1 MPNIR
6 RETRTQPIVP
16 FPTRKVE
23 IKNMQ
28 AVTDTIKPTMELR
41 DDLFWDE
48 QLDTA
53 QFREDIYFVR
63 PGMPHIVDIEPTYGD
78 EEEEEETTLQEVCKS
93 WWQELKGFLLSPAD
107 RIYRWVR
114 YTSKNKY
121 ELFFQ
126 LVSKLF
132 IIWLIHAAVSSQ
144 RWQDP
149 TMYVPRETTEGD
161 TQSVDRHLRQNYGVV
176 SPASAARPEQ
186 SNHQEMVTPELQK
199 VLQGFR
205 DSSQLKSGN

>member
-1 MPNIR
+1 MM
-6 RETRTQPIVP
+6 
-16 FPTRKVE
+16 RKVE
-23 IKNMQ
+23 IKNMPVVSDYHNHH
-28 AVTDTIKPTMELR
+28 AKPAMDLR

-53 QFREDIYFVR
+53 QFKEDIFFVR
-63 PGMPHIVDIEPTYGD
+63 PGMPHIVDIVPTYD
-78 EEEEEETTLQEVCKS
+78 EEEGDEDVTLEEVCKS
-93 WWQELKGFLLSPAD
+93 WWSELKGFFVSPAD

-126 LVSKLF
+126 LMSKLF
-132 IIWLIHAAVSSQ
+132 LLWLVHAALSSQ

-149 TMYVPRETTEGD
+149 SVYIPRETTEGD
-161 TQSVDRHLRQNYGVV
+161 SQSIDRHLRQNHEVL
-176 SPASAARPEQ
+176 PAVQLGQ
-186 SNHQEMVTPELQK
+186 SNEHMVTAELQE

-205 DSSQLKSGN
+205 ATSQLKSRN